1 MYKYYTDTQIARITQ
16 IMKDLSYKIIGL
28 VYEVYNRL
36 QYGHREKVYQEAL
49 AKELQQVGLK
59 FKRESYSSIRY
70 KGYRVGSNFYD
81 FLIESKIVLELKV
94 GNEIYE
100 SHAKQLLSYLH
111 DSKMKLGILAV
122 YCPKGVV
129 YKRLVN

>member
-1 MYKYYTDTQIARITQ
+1 MNKKLIYEDLTYKV
-16 IMKDLSYKIIGL
+16 IGSL
-28 VYEVYNRL
+28 FEVYNRL
-36 QYGHREKVYQEAL
+36 GFGYKEKVYQEAL

-59 FKRESYSSIRY
+59 FKRESHSSIRY